1 MTDPFNILAAEYRP
15 MVLAYLRA
23 MVKDDH
29 LAEDLVQ
36 ETMIAAHESL
46 GGFEPGG
53 NFGRWLRGIAR
64 NKALMHWR
72 SEKRHPL
79 LVDSRV
85 VEGIDEVFDGLDR
98 NPAEIDWWESRK
110 LALRDCVALL
120 SGHLKDAIDSVYFGG
135 NSLDESAAILKST
148 PAAVGQ
154 RLTRARSQIRECM
167 GRKLQLLNDHE

>member
-1 MTDPFNILAAEYRP
+1 
-15 MVLAYLRA
+15 MVRDA
-23 MVKDDH
+23 H

-46 GGFEPGG
+46 DGFEPGG

-120 SGHLKDAIDSVYFGG
+120 SGHGSRPYCLQGLLSEHRG
-135 NSLDESAAILKST
+135 NQCYEGKNRLGNGSLQAMLRMHRWN
-148 PAAVGQ
+148 AVVG
-154 RLTRARSQIRECM
+154 
-167 GRKLQLLNDHE
+167 